1 MEKSPLQLM
10 SRMASVVKGTYP
22 KTTQIENVVDLPH
35 HENEN
40 KVSVS
45 SEKSILK
52 KRGIE
57 KPASNRYQYSD
68 YVIKI
73 WPNKYHRLPKL
84 L

>member
-1 MEKSPLQLM
+1 M

-22 KTTQIENVVDLPH
+22 KTTQIENVVDLQH

-40 KVSVS
+40 KSSVS

-57 KPASNRYQYSD
+57 KPVSNR
-68 YVIKI
+68 
-73 WPNKYHRLPKL
+73 
-84 L
+84 